1 LPALP
6 NTPWEPS
13 PPRERRTFLQSLRSI
28 GRSVSRS
35 HAEVPE
41 NVILTPSEDL
51 EFSFCIGD
59 HLTNLEN
66 EEDSYKEVV
75 PHVGNVSE
83 RSYQNAEQNFEFCAP
98 DPESE
103 ESSVD
108 SLDEYPLIPFEEMNE
123 QVSRSV

>member
-1 LPALP
+1 MQ
-6 NTPWEPS
+6 
-13 PPRERRTFLQSLRSI
+13 FLRSI

-41 NVILTPSEDL
+41 NVILTPSREDL

-59 HLTNLEN
+59 HLTNSEN
-66 EEDSYKEVV
+66 EEDSYKYKEVV